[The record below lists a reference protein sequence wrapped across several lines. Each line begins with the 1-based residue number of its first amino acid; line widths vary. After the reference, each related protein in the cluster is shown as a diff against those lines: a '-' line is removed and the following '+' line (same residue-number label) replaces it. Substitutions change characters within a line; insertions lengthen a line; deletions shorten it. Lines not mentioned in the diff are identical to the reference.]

1 MQQLCDVLCVSVY
14 IDFLL
19 SIVNTNIK
27 IKSKSVPL
35 LLDFVAIYLLEMQ
48 SNIAYLKQF
57 TLQIKYII

>member
-1 MQQLCDVLCVSVY
+1 MQQLCDVLCVSVN